1 MEKKENKGYQ
11 KKKQKEKGVIF
22 LDAKALRMREI
33 VKDVRRQLKVCRF
46 GKKEET
52 AKSFSF
58 EIKLY
63 SSIILNLIFYGE
75 KFYHF
80 NLTP

>member
-46 GKKEET
+46 GKKEAT

-58 EIKLY
+58 EIVLLHNFELN
-63 SSIILNLIFYGE
+63 ILWGKILP
-75 KFYHF
+75 
-80 NLTP
+80 L